1 MGSKYAQQ
9 VIEMYEHLQS
19 QIFDLLINFLK
30 NSHYEDVNADNILEW
45 QLQQL
50 AKAGL
55 LTAQTIELV
64 ARVNKIVPDLIQNM
78 CSQLGIDTV
87 KMTQSEINRYTKHS
101 GKLQPDTQKI
111 IDAYAKQT
119 WQSLFN
125 NVNETLLTR
134 NIHSNAT
141 ARIYRDIVTKST
153 LEITLGLKTPEK
165 AIRDNIYRWVD
176 AGIPTRLTDKAGHN
190 WSLEGYART
199 VINST
204 NNSVVNELR
213 VKTMNINNVT
223 TSKMSWHM
231 CARPACAPI
240 QGHIVNMVPR
250 LDPNYNPKYDTIYD
264 HGYGEKSGTLGIN
277 CHHQF
282 TPWDPDVNI
291 EHPDPDMPSSDE
303 AVKMGDVQQKQ
314 RARERAIRQTK
325 KKINA
330 AQQLGDDQTVSNA
343 KSTLANQQK
352 RMREM
357 IKDNDFLTRDYARE
371 QIQSK

>member
-1 MGSKYAQQ
+1 MAIKYAQQ
-9 VIEMYEHLQS
+9 IIEMYEHLQS
-19 QIFDLLINFLK
+19 QIFNLLINALK
-30 NSHYEDVNADNILEW
+30 NSHYEDLAADDMLEW

-55 LTAQTIELV
+55 LTSQTIDLV
-64 ARVNKIVPDLIQNM
+64 AGVNKRAPELIQNM
-78 CSQLGIDTV
+78 CSQLGIETV
-87 KMTQSEINRYTKHS
+87 KTTQDEINRYTKHS
-101 GKLQPDTQKI
+101 GKLQPATQKI
-111 IDAYAKQT
+111 INSYANQT

-134 NIHSNAT
+134 NTHSNAT
-141 ARIYRDIVTKST
+141 ARVYRDIVTKST
-153 LEITLGLKTPEK
+153 MEVSAGLKTPER
-165 AIRDNIYRWVD
+165 AIRDNVYRWVN
-176 AGIPTRLTDKAGHN
+176 AGIPTRLTDSAGHG

-204 NNSVVNELR
+204 NNNVVNELR

-291 EHPDPDMPSSDE
+291 EYPDPDMPSSDE

-357 IKDNDFLTRDYARE
+357 IKNNDFLTRDYARE
-371 QIQSK
+371 QVQSK

>member
-1 MGSKYAQQ
+1 VAIKYAQQ
-9 VIEMYEHLQS
+9 IIEMYEHLQS
-19 QIFDLLINFLK
+19 QIFNLLINALK
-30 NSHYEDVNADNILEW
+30 NSHYEDLAADDMLEW

-50 AKAGL
+50 TKAGL
-55 LTAQTIELV
+55 LTSQTIDLV
-64 ARVNKIVPDLIQNM
+64 AGVNKRAPELIQNM
-78 CSQLGIDTV
+78 CSQLGIETV
-87 KMTQSEINRYTKHS
+87 KTTQDEINRYTKHS
-101 GKLQPDTQKI
+101 GKLQPATQKI
-111 IDAYAKQT
+111 INSYANQT
-119 WQSLFN
+119 WKSLFN

-153 LEITLGLKTPEK
+153 MEVSAGLKTPER
-165 AIRDNIYRWVD
+165 AIRDNVYRWVN
-176 AGIPTRLTDKAGHN
+176 AGIPTRLTDSAGHG

-204 NNSVVNELR
+204 NNNVVNELR
-213 VKTMNINNVT
+213 VKTMNVNNVT

-231 CARPACAPI
+231 CARSACAPI

-291 EHPDPDMPSSDE
+291 EHPDPDMPSPDE

-357 IKDNDFLTRDYARE
+357 IKNNDFLTRDYARE
-371 QIQSK
+371 QVQSK